1 MTKVLM
7 IASQDIVNDL
17 SDGGKH
23 GSNRNWNLLCDV
35 FGREN
40 VWLIEFD
47 KATRNGNAG
56 TDIDDHILSLCPFH
70 SIIDRALCILSG
82 NFFENPHCD
91 IRIVNCI
98 NQFNIDLVFIDR
110 TLFGNLTGKIK
121 KHTHAKIWLFSHN
134 LEKDYVANK
143 FRSNVLLSKLMSH
156 VAFLSERKA
165 VALCDKLFALT
176 ERDSHSYLELYKKK
190 ADYIIPTSFDD
201 RFDESKLINIGQNV
215 YIQPSKELLF
225 IGSCFNANYDGIK
238 WFVDNVMPSLP
249 DYTLRIV
256 GKNFEIKKKEL
267 ERDNVDVIGTVGDLE
282 PFYYADN
289 IMVMP
294 IFYGAGQKVK
304 TAEAMMYG
312 KTIIATEEAL
322 EGYSVT
328 DIEGIHKCRTSTDFI
343 SAIQYEEMR
352 PKQKYN
358 YSVRD
363 FFVSR
368 FSYEVVSQQMQVI
381 AVENL
386 LLPECK

>member
-1 MTKVLM
+1 
-7 IASQDIVNDL
+7 
-17 SDGGKH
+17 
-23 GSNRNWNLLCDV
+23 
-35 FGREN
+35 
-40 VWLIEFD
+40 
-47 KATRNGNAG
+47 
-56 TDIDDHILSLCPFH
+56 
-70 SIIDRALCILSG
+70 
-82 NFFENPHCD
+82 
-91 IRIVNCI
+91 
-98 NQFNIDLVFIDR
+98 
-110 TLFGNLTGKIK
+110 
-121 KHTHAKIWLFSHN
+121 
-134 LEKDYVANK
+134 
-143 FRSNVLLSKLMSH
+143 
-156 VAFLSERKA
+156 
-165 VALCDKLFALT
+165 
-176 ERDSHSYLELYKKK
+176 
-190 ADYIIPTSFDD
+190 
-201 RFDESKLINIGQNV
+201 
-215 YIQPSKELLF
+215 
-225 IGSCFNANYDGIK
+225 
-238 WFVDNVMPSLP
+238 MPSLP

-267 ERDNVDVIGTVGDLE
+267 ERDNVDVIGTVDDLE

-368 FSYEVVSQQMQVI
+368 FSYEVVSRQMQVI